1 MTLFIWVARFLRL
14 FKLAASLSK
23 FLRMAARLALL
34 ILRPFICCTR
44 FSLFCVIFS
53 VIRWMRIAFASLLAS
68 FNEMLLSALNLLR
81 TVWALALERPTF
93 LRYFSTST
101 RVARRFSMRRCFESS
116 SIVALKDVKVVFLLA
131 LNLLRILVLFEALRF
146 VPLRM
151 ASSSPRFWA
160 RFWAILWF
168 LNFTASFLREFTVA
182 FDLLN
187 LFMIVFLS
195 ATFILRPLS
204 VL

>member
-1 MTLFIWVARFLRL
+1 
-14 FKLAASLSK
+14 
-23 FLRMAARLALL
+23 
-34 ILRPFICCTR
+34 
-44 FSLFCVIFS
+44 
-53 VIRWMRIAFASLLAS
+53 MRIAFASSLAF

-81 TVWALALERPTF
+81 TVLVSALVRPTF
-93 LRYFSTST
+93 LRYLSTST
-101 RVARRFSMRRCFESS
+101 RVARRFSTRRCFESS
-116 SIVALKDVKVVFLLA
+116 SIVALKDVKVAFLLE

-151 ASSSPRFWA
+151 ASSSPRFWE

-168 LNFTASFLREFTVA
+168 LNFTASFLRVFTVT

-187 LFMIVFLS
+187 LFIIAFLS

-204 VL
+204 AL